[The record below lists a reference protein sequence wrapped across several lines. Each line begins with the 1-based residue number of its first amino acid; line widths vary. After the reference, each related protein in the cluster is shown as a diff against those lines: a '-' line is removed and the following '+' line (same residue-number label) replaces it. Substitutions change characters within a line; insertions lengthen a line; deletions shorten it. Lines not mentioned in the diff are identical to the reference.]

1 MKGKVFAEIAGELL
15 DSTNSNFRGIVQII
29 NDDGPVTA
37 EKELKNSVASNVA
50 STAGDKNRFRHKHT
64 SEENEEEEESIEM
77 AEEERFGNEEQIY
90 TKLKLLT

>member
-1 MKGKVFAEIAGELL
+1 MKGKIFAKIAGELL

-50 STAGDKNRFRHKHT
+50 STAGNKNRFRHKHT
-64 SEENEEEEESIEM
+64 SEENEEEESIEM
-77 AEEERFGNEEQIY
+77 AEEERLGNEEQIY
-90 TKLKLLT
+90 TKFKL